1 MRCLIRWLFRLVVV
15 LVGLA
20 LVLYLAK
27 DSILRRMAEQRLRAR
42 TGLDVQIG
50 RLSSGIFSPIVT
62 VEDFKVF
69 NSAEFGGTPF
79 VNIPELHVELDA
91 DALSR
96 HQLHVK
102 LMRFNLAELDV
113 VRNEAGQTN
122 IYSILNKVKAEA
134 SKEGSSMPS
143 LLKDFEFTGIDVL
156 NLTLGKANF
165 IDLKEPK
172 HNREIQVNLR
182 NQVFRG
188 VKSDADLYGILFM
201 IWLRSGGNFA
211 LAPARPDP
219 PPGDARA
226 TPPNAVG
233 LEKPSPAR
241 KP

>member
-1 MRCLIRWLFRLVVV
+1 MRCLIRWFIRLVLV

-20 LVLYLAK
+20 VLLYLAK
-27 DSILRRMAEQRLRAR
+27 DSILRRVAEHRLSAR

-50 RLSSGIFSPIVT
+50 RLSSGILTPVLT
-62 VEDFKVF
+62 LEDFKVY

-79 VNIPELHVELDA
+79 LNIPELHLELDA

-102 LMRFNLAELDV
+102 VMRFNLAELDV

-122 IYSILNKVKAEA
+122 IYSILDKVKAEE
-134 SKEGSSMPS
+134 SKEGSRLPN

-165 IDLKEPK
+165 IDLKDPK
-172 HNREIQVNLR
+172 HNREIRVDLQ

-211 LAPARPDP
+211 LAPAHL
-219 PPGDARA
+219 DAPMPAQKA
-226 TPPNAVG
+226 TPNATE
-233 LEKPSPAR
+233 LEKPASAKQP
-241 KP
+241 